1 MKNIIMFYNNMPYCI
16 ITFPRHFLTHCNIW
30 ECILVYLNVIY
41 IYIYVCVCIYIYPDE
56 LRIGIVQECLLLQQ
70 SAPEVPA

>member
-41 IYIYVCVCIYIYPDE
+41 IYVCVCVYIYI
-56 LRIGIVQECLLLQQ
+56 LTN
-70 SAPEVPA
+70 SA